1 MFGLKMYTILIHL
14 SILSLLEIIFYF
26 NYVGPLESKLFKESF
41 SSPSTP
47 ENNFNPIYLNRTF
60 NFNSNNITDYYQE
73 RSDEAEDNRHAYN
86 TKLYHKTIVY
96 WTLLLT
102 TTVVVT
108 ILQLVY
114 KNYKNYNINNQ
125 HQQLE
130 EIELVNLNNNSNCT
144 EDNINLITNDNLNT
158 KKISYND
165 LLKKLSYYIFLFG
178 FILAFEYLFFQ
189 YIILN
194 YHIISKQELELLI
207 IETYLPLINNFIISD
222 NINF

>member
-1 MFGLKMYTILIHL
+1 MYTILIHL

-26 NYVGPLESKLFKESF
+26 NYVGPLESKLFKKSF
-41 SSPSTP
+41 NSPSTP
-47 ENNFNPIYLNRTF
+47 ENNFNPIYVNRTV
-60 NFNSNNITDYYQE
+60 NFDSDNITDYYQE

-86 TKLYHKTIVY
+86 TKLYHKTIIY

-102 TTVVVT
+102 ITVVVT
-108 ILQLVY
+108 IFEMVY
-114 KNYKNYNINNQ
+114 KNYKSNNINNH

-130 EIELVNLNNNSNCT
+130 EIELVNLSNNNNST
-144 EDNINLITNDNLNT
+144 EDNINLITDDNIDT
-158 KKISYND
+158 KKTFYYD
-165 LLKKLSYYIFLFG
+165 LLKNLSYYVLLFG
-178 FILAFEYLFFQ
+178 FILTFEYLFFQ

-222 NINF
+222 DINI